1 MTPSILVWLILLTP
15 LLGFIMPILLGRKHN
30 GLAAWLTI
38 GFTGLNLI
46 FSVLLLLQNLH
57 APNQHLAFDWFILGE
72 KAYYFG
78 FLTDSLTLLMLVL
91 VNFIAILVQIFSLE
105 YMHEDPDQYR
115 YVGFLSLFVFSMLGI
130 VLTDNLWI
138 MYAFWELVGL
148 SSYLLI
154 GFWYQKP
161 SAVQASKKAFLV
173 NRVGDVGFLLGI
185 FLIYYIFGNADL
197 QTLHTDF
204 SKNPNVHLVQLAALL
219 LFCGCIGKSAQFP
232 LHTWLPDAMEGPT
245 PVSALIHAATMVV
258 AGVYLVARIHPL
270 FGIEESIFVASIGCI
285 TMLLGS
291 VYAIFQTDIKK
302 TLAYSTI
309 SQVGLMVIGL
319 GTDASIFHLLTH
331 AFFKAGLFLA
341 AGSVIHALHHS
352 GNHHFD
358 AQDMRLM
365 GGLRKRLPITFICYL
380 LCSLALAGLPLFA
393 GFLSK
398 DAILAHL
405 FSLAEQ
411 KQSTALYVIT
421 GFFFVGILLSAFYMT
436 RQVWMIFF
444 GTFRNKKVQIE
455 SIHEGS
461 WKITFPISLLA
472 ILSTGF
478 VFTLNP
484 LDAESA
490 WFWHFM
496 NPNLVEKVT
505 ENHWIAYLS
514 TAIAL
519 LGVALG
525 YFFRNLYFNFE
536 VPTLDAANEALFVK
550 PVLNF
555 AEQLQKFDKKR
566 IDKLVDSLAMIQ
578 VIFAHI
584 VAWFDHAIIDGIPN
598 GLAFSAGI
606 IGRITR
612 SVQSG
617 KVQIYIA
624 MSFLGLIGLILFII
638 FSF

>member
-15 LLGFIMPILLGRKHN
+15 FLGFIMPILLGRKHN

-38 GFTGLNLI
+38 SFTGLNLI

-57 APNQHLAFDWFILGE
+57 SANQQLAFNWFVLGE
-72 KAYYFG
+72 KTYHFG
-78 FLTDSLTLLMLVL
+78 FLIDSLTLLMLVL
-91 VNFIAILVQIFSLE
+91 VNFIALLVQIFSLE
-105 YMHEDPDQYR
+105 YMQEDPDQYR

-130 VLTDNLWI
+130 VLTDNLWV

-161 SAVQASKKAFLV
+161 AAVQASKKAFLV
-173 NRVGDVGFLLGI
+173 NRVGDIGFLLGI
-185 FLIYYIFGNADL
+185 FLVYYIFGNADIRSL
-197 QTLHTDF
+197 NTNF
-204 SKNPNVHLVQLAALL
+204 SQYPNVDLIPLAGLL
-219 LFCGCIGKSAQFP
+219 LFCGCVGKSAQFP

-270 FGIEESIFVASIGCI
+270 FGLDESIIVASIGCF

-319 GTDASIFHLLTH
+319 GTDASVFHLLTH
-331 AFFKAGLFLA
+331 AFFKAGLFLS
-341 AGSVIHALHHS
+341 AGSVIHSLHHT
-352 GNHHFD
+352 GHHFD

-380 LCSLALAGLPLFA
+380 ICSLALAGLPFFA

-398 DAILAHL
+398 DSILAHL

-411 KQSTALYVIT
+411 HQSNALYVIT
-421 GFFFVGILLSAFYMT
+421 GFFFIGILLSAFYMT
-436 RQVWMIFF
+436 RQVWMVFF
-444 GTFRNKKVQIE
+444 GTFRNEQVQQE
-455 SIHEGS
+455 SIHEGT
-461 WKITFPISLLA
+461 WKITFPIALLA

-484 LDAESA
+484 LDAESS
-490 WFWHFM
+490 WFWNFM
-496 NPNLVEKVT
+496 NPNWIEKPS

-519 LGVALG
+519 LGIGLG
-525 YFFRNLYFNFE
+525 YFLRNKIFTFQL
-536 VPTLDAANEALFVK
+536 PTLDIIYEILLIKPALNIANR
-550 PVLNF
+550 
-555 AEQLQKFDKKR
+555 LQKFDKQR
-566 IDKLVDSLAMIQ
+566 IDKLIDNLAIFQ
-578 VIFAHI
+578 VVFAHI
-584 VAWFDHAIIDGIPN
+584 IAWLDSTIIDGIPN
-598 GLAFSAGI
+598 GVAFSAGI
-606 IGRITR
+606 IGRVTR
-612 SVQSG
+612 SFQSG
-617 KVQIYIA
+617 KVQLYIA
-624 MSFLGLIGLILFII
+624 MSFLGLISLIIFII
-638 FSF
+638 FSS